1 MSAEENEFLV
11 FQGAVSILFRGDK
24 DVAKREAEYVD
35 LFSNPFPAAVR
46 GFVDDII
53 EPHTTRRR
61 ICEDLSLLETKKLS
75 NPWRKHGNIPL

>member
-1 MSAEENEFLV
+1 
-11 FQGAVSILFRGDK
+11 GAVSILFRGAK
-24 DVAKREAEYVD
+24 DVAKHEAEYID

-46 GFVDDII
+46 AYTSLTASAVGFVDDII

-61 ICEDLSLLETKKLS
+61 ICEDLSLLATKKLT